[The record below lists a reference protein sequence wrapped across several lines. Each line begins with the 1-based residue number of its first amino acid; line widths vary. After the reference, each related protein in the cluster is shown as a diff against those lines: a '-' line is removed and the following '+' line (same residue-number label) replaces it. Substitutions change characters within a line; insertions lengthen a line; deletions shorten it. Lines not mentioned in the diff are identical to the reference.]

1 MNHIS
6 KFSDSPPGSAVDARK
21 DLFALLEQR
30 VDAMAERHREV
41 LARAEELR
49 RQVADRDREIAELA
63 RRVSQLQRLRDE
75 LAGRVDH
82 VIQRIDRMSEWAA
95 SLPDESQQ
103 GDVEGPQA

>member
-6 KFSDSPPGSAVDARK
+6 KFADSRAAGSVDARK

-30 VDAMAERHREV
+30 VEAMAERHREA

-49 RQVADRDREIAELA
+49 RQVAERDREIAELA

-75 LAGRVDH
+75 VAGRVEH
-82 VIQRIDRMSEWAA
+82 VIQRLDRMSEWSA
-95 SLPDESQQ
+95 SLPEDQR
-103 GDVEGPQA
+103 GDDHEGPQA